1 MMKILILAA
10 GLAALAA
17 WQPRLFSRMLRVLE
31 QVMGTL
37 ARRPRLAVLLVGL
50 VAFGIQGGLTLLVG
64 RSAPHI
70 HDEFANL
77 LAADTFARG
86 RLANPAHPLAE
97 FFEEI
102 HVLCEPPTSPTPV
115 RMSKYPP
122 AQGLMLA
129 VGQVAVGQPIVG
141 MWLSVALACAA
152 LCWAFFAWLPP
163 RWAVLGGFLMTWH
176 PLLLKWGQV
185 YWGGAEAML
194 GGALV
199 AGAFRRFVNGPR
211 PADGFWLAVGI
222 VWLALSRPFEGL
234 LITLIAGAG
243 LAVWVWRQ
251 RAHLPIQALRRAL
264 LPATV
269 VLGLYLGWQAHY
281 NARLTGNHFKLPYMV
296 YEERYAVA
304 PFLVWMKP
312 RPEPHYHHALIRE
325 HFVGYAR
332 EEYDAQQTLGG
343 WIRQSL
349 IKCKRLA
356 RDYLGRLHVLAV
368 PLLALP
374 WVWRRGG
381 WPRFAIGAV
390 LAFGLLALQETW
402 MWDRYAAPMGGFF
415 FVALLHGLRQWSGW
429 RWAGRPYG
437 RAVVVLVL
445 LGFLGQSALWMKT
458 RRWENHRH
466 DWDAQR
472 LAMMARLTREGGQH
486 LILVRYGPRQSVHD
500 DWVHNGADIDTAPV
514 IWARDMGPEK
524 NRRLLEYFAGRKV
537 WLLESEL
544 PVAQVR
550 DQMKS
555 PPRHELKPY
564 SP

>member
-1 MMKILILAA
+1 MIKILLLAA
-10 GLAALAA
+10 VVTALAV
-17 WQPRLFSRMLRVLE
+17 WQPRWFSRALRWLE
-31 QVMGTL
+31 AVTGWL
-37 ARRPRLAVLLVGL
+37 GRRPRLTVALVGVL
-50 VAFGIQGGLTLLVG
+50 TFALQGGLTLVVG

-102 HVLCEPPTSPTPV
+102 HVLCEPPNSPTPV

-129 VGQVAVGQPIVG
+129 LGQVTVGQPIVG

-163 RWAVLGGFLMTWH
+163 RWAVLGGALVALH
-176 PLLLKWGQV
+176 PVLLKWGQV

-199 AGAFRRFVNGPR
+199 AGAFRRFVRGPR
-211 PADGFWLAVGI
+211 AADGFWLAVGG
-222 VWLALSRPFEGL
+222 VWMALSRPFEGL
-234 LITLIAGAG
+234 LVAVIAGAG
-243 LAVWVWRQ
+243 LAWWVWRQ
-251 RAHLPIQALRRAL
+251 RATLEIKTLQRAL
-264 LPATV
+264 WPAAIV
-269 VLGLYLGWQAHY
+269 AGLYLGWQGHY
-281 NARLTGNHFKLPYMV
+281 NARLTGDYLKLPYMV

-312 RPEPHYHHALIRE
+312 RPEPPYHHALIRE

-332 EEYDAQQTLGG
+332 QEYDAQQSLPGFV
-343 WIRQSL
+343 RQSFVKL
-349 IKCKRLA
+349 KRLT
-356 RDYLGRLHVLAV
+356 RDYLGRFYVLAI

-390 LAFGLLALQETW
+390 IVFGVLVMQETW
-402 MWDRYAAPMGGFF
+402 MWDRYVAPMGGFF
-415 FVALLHGLRQWSGW
+415 FVLVLLGLRQWAGW
-429 RWAGRPYG
+429 RPWGRPLG

-445 LGFLGQSALWMKT
+445 LGCLGQTALWMKS
-458 RRWENHRH
+458 RRWENHRR
-466 DWDAQR
+466 DWDYQR
-472 LAMMARLTREGGQH
+472 QEMMARLTRQGGQH
-486 LILVRYGPRQSVHD
+486 LIIVRYGPKQSVHD
-500 DWVHNGADIDTAPV
+500 DWVHNGAEIDSAPV
-514 IWARDMGPEK
+514 VWARDMGPEK
-524 NRRLLEYFAGRKV
+524 NRRLVEYFAGRTV

-550 DQMKS
+550 DQMKT
-555 PPRHELKPY
+555 PPQHELRPY
-564 SP
+564 RP

>member
-1 MMKILILAA
+1 MMKILIAA
-10 GLAALAA
+10 ILLTAVAI
-17 WQPRLFSRMLRVLE
+17 WKPRWFSRLLRGVEKITGWL
-31 QVMGTL
+31 G
-37 ARRPRLAVLLVGL
+37 RHPRWTVLLVGVL
-50 VAFGIQGGLTLLVG
+50 TFGLHGGLTLVVG

-77 LAADTFARG
+77 LAADTFAKG

-102 HVLCEPPTSPTPV
+102 HVLCEPPDSPTPV

-129 VGQVAVGQPIVG
+129 LGQVAVGQPIVG
-141 MWLSVALACAA
+141 MWFSVALACAA
-152 LCWAFFAWLPP
+152 LCWAFFAWMPP
-163 RWAVLGGFLMTWH
+163 RWAVLGGVLVALH
-176 PLLLKWGQV
+176 PVLLKWGQV

-199 AGAFRRFVNGPR
+199 AGAFGRFIKGPR
-211 PADGFWLAVGI
+211 PSDGFWFAVGC
-222 VWLALSRPFEGL
+222 VWMALSRPFEGL
-234 LITLIAGAG
+234 LVALMAGAG
-243 LAVWVWRQ
+243 LAVWIWKQ
-251 RAHLPIQALRRAL
+251 RATLEIKVLRRAL
-264 LPATV
+264 LPAAIV
-269 VLGLYLGWQAHY
+269 GGVYLGWQGYY
-281 NARLTGNHFKLPYMV
+281 NARLTGDYFKFPYMV

-312 RPEPHYHHALIRE
+312 RPEPTYHHALIRE

-332 EEYDAQQTLGG
+332 EEYDAQQSLKGFA
-343 WIRQSL
+343 RQSVVK
-349 IKCKRLA
+349 IKRLA
-356 RDYLGRLHVLAV
+356 RDYLGRFYILAI

-381 WPRFAIGAV
+381 WARFAVGSV
-390 LAFGLLALQETW
+390 LGFGVLTLQETW
-402 MWDRYAAPMGGFF
+402 MWDRYVAPIGGFL
-415 FVALLHGLRQWSGW
+415 FVTILLGLRQFSVW
-429 RWAGRPYG
+429 RPGGRPWG
-437 RAVVVLVL
+437 RAMVVLVL
-445 LGFLGQSALWMKT
+445 LGFLGQTALWMKS
-458 RRWENHRH
+458 RRWENHRQ
-466 DWDAQR
+466 DWDYQRQQMIAQ
-472 LAMMARLTREGGQH
+472 LTREGGQH

-500 DWVHNGADIDTAPV
+500 DWVHNGADIDGAPV
-514 IWARDMGPEK
+514 VWARDMGAEK

-550 DQMKS
+550 DQMKT

-564 SP
+564 QP